1 MIKKEILQDLDR
13 DDLRLPPYW
22 ITHPPRSAPPGLE
35 AALMPDPGPGEV
47 PAAATAPL
55 PALSEVIE
63 PQLWQVSIPVAEAS
77 GQHFQDLAP
86 SKPPK
91 LYLPLLVSTDRKGKG
106 DTESN
111 RGCAPLRSQRK
122 GLFLSQSPPECLS
135 PGPPGPPQPC
145 AFVQLVLT

>member
-1 MIKKEILQDLDR
+1 ML
-13 DDLRLPPYW
+13 
-22 ITHPPRSAPPGLE
+22 
-35 AALMPDPGPGEV
+35 DPGPGEV

-86 SKPPK
+86 AKPPK

-106 DTESN
+106 DTRIKQRPRPTKEPEERALVKCPTESYSSLQF
-111 RGCAPLRSQRK
+111 RGQMATTISPL
-122 GLFLSQSPPECLS
+122 
-135 PGPPGPPQPC
+135 
-145 AFVQLVLT
+145 